1 MIQQIRLVVL
11 IPHAIMKWSETGK
24 KMTEKEKFSPH
35 ALPIFGHSPC
45 RDVEYLLVLASRYKS
60 LTRLPFLGLPL
71 VDVKHRNQ
79 GSLLTLLTACHS
91 FTEAYGR
98 VSKVKQKMCI
108 LRKQRV

>member
-1 MIQQIRLVVL
+1 
-11 IPHAIMKWSETGK
+11 MKWSETGK

-45 RDVEYLLVLASRYKS
+45 RDVGYLLVLASRYKS

-71 VDVKHRNQ
+71 VDVKHCNQ

-91 FTEAYGR
+91 FTEAYRR